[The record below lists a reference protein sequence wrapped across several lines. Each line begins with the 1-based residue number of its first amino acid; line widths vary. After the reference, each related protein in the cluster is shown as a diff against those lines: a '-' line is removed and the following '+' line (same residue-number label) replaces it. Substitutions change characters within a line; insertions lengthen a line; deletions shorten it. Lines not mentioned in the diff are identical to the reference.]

1 MRIYESEG
9 IGRVF
14 YPASEKRGWSA
25 GGNLRGHFKISAA
38 KCGCGFRNWFATA
51 ASLPLHQFFGGC
63 GGGPVRY
70 GEKSDRNGGAVQG
83 LIIGG
88 VPHLHVT
95 ASDPDRAY
103 VGHLEPESEVQYLA
117 EICIM
122 ELKGTDL
129 TRRKDEF
136 GDSYIDKK

>member
-14 YPASEKRGWSA
+14 ILH
-25 GGNLRGHFKISAA
+25 LRKGDGVLEGIREVIAKYQLQNAVVVSGVGSLRQLHYHFISSLANVAEDQFDMA
-38 KCGCGFRNWFATA
+38 KN
-51 ASLPLHQFFGGC
+51 PI
-63 GGGPVRY
+63 
-70 GEKSDRNGGAVQG
+70 EMGAIQG
-83 LIIGG
+83 LIIES

-95 ASDPDRAY
+95 ASDPNRAY
-103 VGHLEPESEVQYLA
+103 IGHLEPESEVQYLA

-122 ELKGTDL
+122 ELKGADL

-136 GDSYIDKK
+136 GVTYIDKK